1 MTPRLSRLHNLM
13 DANHLDAVAL
23 NPGPSLRYLT
33 GLNFHLMERPVV
45 VLVGSGSQ
53 VKVILPELES
63 AKVAD
68 LPFEAEIIPFGD
80 DPASWQGVYEHALSD
95 ISGKVLRVGA
105 EPTGLRFLELDLL
118 HKALPKAEF
127 VDGSAALA
135 ELRMR
140 KGSEELKAMRQ
151 AAIIAQ
157 NALLNTLETVKPGQS
172 ELQISAELMVQLFR
186 AGSEAELPF
195 SPIVSTG
202 PNSANPHAS
211 PTDRVLGEG
220 EMLLIDWGASFGGY
234 FSDITRSFFCGEP
247 NEEMRRIADLVE
259 KANAAARF
267 GGKAGMPA
275 GEVDRLARDV
285 ITRGGH
291 GEYFTHRTGHGLG
304 MEAHESPYVFHGN
317 PLILEPGM
325 VFTIEPGIY
334 LPGKYGVRIEDDVVV
349 EEDGLR
355 SLTDLPRRVMRLE
368 EFLASARQEQEGK
381 R

>member
-1 MTPRLSRLHNLM
+1 MHDRIEALADQLLQRGM
-13 DANHLDAVAL
+13 DWVAL

-33 GLNFHLMERPVV
+33 GLSFHLMERPVV
-45 VLVGSGSQ
+45 VLVGSNRRL
-53 VKVILPELES
+53 KVILPELEL

-68 LPFEAEIIPFGD
+68 LPFEAEIHTFGD
-80 DPASWQGVYEHALSD
+80 DPATWQRIYDTALQD
-95 ISGKVLRVGA
+95 ISAIPLRVGV
-105 EPTGLRFLELDLL
+105 EPTQLRFLELDLL
-118 HKALPKAEF
+118 RKALPNADF

-140 KGSEELKAMRQ
+140 KGVEELNAIRQ

-195 SPIVSTG
+195 APIVSTG
-202 PNSANPHAS
+202 PNTANPHAS
-211 PTDRVLGEG
+211 PTDRVLQEG

-234 FSDITRSFFCGEP
+234 FSDITRTFFCGDP
-247 NEEMRRIADLVE
+247 NDEMKQIADLVE
-259 KANAAARF
+259 RANAAARL
-267 GGKAGMPA
+267 GGRRGMVA
-275 GEVDRLARDV
+275 GEVDKLARDI
-285 ITRGGH
+285 ITEGGY

-304 MEAHESPYVFHGN
+304 MEAHEPPYIFQGN

-334 LPGKYGVRIEDDVVV
+334 LPGKYGARIEDDVVV
-349 EEDGLR
+349 EAEGLR
-355 SLTDLPRRVMRLE
+355 SLTDLPRKVMRIE
-368 EFLASARQEQEGK
+368 EFLAAARKG
-381 R
+381 

>member
-1 MTPRLSRLHNLM
+1 MHDRIEALADQLLQRG
-13 DANHLDAVAL
+13 LDWVAL

-33 GLNFHLMERPVV
+33 GLSFHLMERPVV
-45 VLVGSGSQ
+45 VLVGSNRRL
-53 VKVILPELES
+53 KVILPELEL

-68 LPFEAEIIPFGD
+68 LPFEAEIHTFGD
-80 DPASWQGVYEHALSD
+80 DPATWQRIYETALQD
-95 ISGKVLRVGA
+95 ISAIPLRVGV
-105 EPTGLRFLELDLL
+105 EPTQLRFLELDLL
-118 HKALPKAEF
+118 RKALPNADF

-140 KGSEELKAMRQ
+140 KGVEELKAIRQ

-186 AGSEAELPF
+186 AGSEVELPF
-195 SPIVSTG
+195 APIVSTG
-202 PNSANPHAS
+202 PNTANPHAS
-211 PTDRVLGEG
+211 PTDRVLQEG

-234 FSDITRSFFCGEP
+234 FSDITRTFFCGDP
-247 NEEMRRIADLVE
+247 NDEMKQIADLVE
-259 KANAAARF
+259 RANAAARL
-267 GGKAGMPA
+267 GGRRGMVA
-275 GEVDRLARDV
+275 GEVDKLARDI
-285 ITRGGH
+285 ITEGGY

-304 MEAHESPYVFHGN
+304 MEAHEAPYIFQGN

-349 EEDGLR
+349 EAEGLR
-355 SLTDLPRRVMRLE
+355 SLTDLPRKVMRIE
-368 EFLASARQEQEGK
+368 EFLAAARKG
-381 R
+381 

>member
-1 MTPRLSRLHNLM
+1 MHDRIEALADQLLQRGM
-13 DANHLDAVAL
+13 DWVAL

-33 GLNFHLMERPVV
+33 GLSFHLMERPVV
-45 VLVGSGSQ
+45 VLVGSNRRL
-53 VKVILPELES
+53 KVILPELEL

-68 LPFEAEIIPFGD
+68 LPFEAEIHTFGD
-80 DPASWQGVYEHALSD
+80 DPATWQRIYETALQD
-95 ISGKVLRVGA
+95 ISAIPLRVGV
-105 EPTGLRFLELDLL
+105 EPTQLRFLELDLL
-118 HKALPKAEF
+118 RKALPNADF

-140 KGSEELKAMRQ
+140 KGVEELNAIRQ

-195 SPIVSTG
+195 APIVSTG
-202 PNSANPHAS
+202 PNTANPHAS
-211 PTDRVLGEG
+211 PTDCVLQEG

-234 FSDITRSFFCGEP
+234 FSDITRTFFCGDP
-247 NEEMRRIADLVE
+247 NDEMKQIADLVE
-259 KANAAARF
+259 RANAAARL
-267 GGKAGMPA
+267 GGRRGMVA
-275 GEVDRLARDV
+275 GEVDKLARDI
-285 ITRGGH
+285 ITEGGY

-304 MEAHESPYVFHGN
+304 MEAHEAPYIFQGN

-349 EEDGLR
+349 ETEGLR
-355 SLTDLPRRVMRLE
+355 SLTDLPRKVMRIE
-368 EFLASARQEQEGK
+368 EFLAAARKG
-381 R
+381 

>member
-1 MTPRLSRLHNLM
+1 MSKQITALAVQLAQRGM
-13 DANHLDAVAL
+13 DWVAL

-33 GLNFHLMERPVV
+33 GLGFHLMERPVV
-45 VLVGSGSQ
+45 VLISSSRR
-53 VKVILPELES
+53 VKVILPELER
-63 AKVAD
+63 AKVAN

-80 DPASWQGVYEHALSD
+80 DPSTWQEIYETALQD
-95 ISGKVLRVGA
+95 ISTKSLRVGV
-105 EPTGLRFLELDLL
+105 EPTQLRFLELDLL
-118 HKALPKAEF
+118 RKALPNADF

-140 KGSEELKAMRQ
+140 KGVEELKAIRQ

-195 SPIVSTG
+195 APIVSTG
-202 PNSANPHAS
+202 PNTANPHAS
-211 PTDRVLGEG
+211 PTDRVLQEG

-234 FSDITRSFFCGEP
+234 FSDITRTFFCGDP
-247 NEEMRRIADLVE
+247 NDEMKQIADLVE
-259 KANAAARF
+259 RANAAAQL
-267 GGKAGMPA
+267 GGRRGMVA
-275 GEVDRLARDV
+275 GEVDKLARDV
-285 ITRGGH
+285 ITLGGY

-304 MEAHESPYVFHGN
+304 MEAHEAPYIFQGN

-334 LPGKYGVRIEDDVVV
+334 LPGKYGVRIEDDMVV
-349 EEDGLR
+349 EAEGLR
-355 SLTDLPRRVMRLE
+355 SLTDLPRKVMRIE
-368 EFLASARQEQEGK
+368 EFLAAARKG
-381 R
+381 

>member
-1 MTPRLSRLHNLM
+1 MHDRIEALADQLLQQG
-13 DANHLDAVAL
+13 LDWVAL

-33 GLNFHLMERPVV
+33 GLSFHLMERPVV
-45 VLVGSGSQ
+45 VLVGSNRRL
-53 VKVILPELES
+53 KVILPELEL

-68 LPFEAEIIPFGD
+68 MPFEAEIHTFGD
-80 DPASWQGVYEHALSD
+80 DPATWQRIYETALQD
-95 ISGKVLRVGA
+95 ISAIPLRVGV
-105 EPTGLRFLELDLL
+105 EPTQLRFLELDLL
-118 HKALPKAEF
+118 RKALPNADF

-140 KGSEELKAMRQ
+140 KGVEELKAIRQ

-195 SPIVSTG
+195 TPIVSTG
-202 PNSANPHAS
+202 PNTANPHAS
-211 PTDRVLGEG
+211 PTDRVLQEG

-234 FSDITRSFFCGEP
+234 FSDITRTFFCGDP
-247 NEEMRRIADLVE
+247 NDEMKQIADLVE
-259 KANAAARF
+259 RANAAAQL
-267 GGKAGMPA
+267 GGRRGMVA
-275 GEVDRLARDV
+275 GEVDKLARDV
-285 ITRGGH
+285 ITLGGY

-304 MEAHESPYVFHGN
+304 MEAHEAPYIFQGN

-334 LPGKYGVRIEDDVVV
+334 LPGKYGVRIEDDMVV
-349 EEDGLR
+349 EAEGLR
-355 SLTDLPRRVMRLE
+355 SLTDLPRKVMRIE
-368 EFLASARQEQEGK
+368 EFLAAARKG
-381 R
+381 

>member
-1 MTPRLSRLHNLM
+1 MHDRIEALADQLLQRGM
-13 DANHLDAVAL
+13 DWVAL

-33 GLNFHLMERPVV
+33 GLSFHLMERPVV
-45 VLVGSGSQ
+45 VLVGSNRRL
-53 VKVILPELES
+53 KVILPELEL

-68 LPFEAEIIPFGD
+68 LPFEAEIHTFGD
-80 DPASWQGVYEHALSD
+80 DPATWQRIYDTALQD
-95 ISGKVLRVGA
+95 ISAIPLRVGV
-105 EPTGLRFLELDLL
+105 EPTQLRFLELDLL
-118 HKALPKAEF
+118 RKALPNADF

-140 KGSEELKAMRQ
+140 KGVEELNAIRQ

-195 SPIVSTG
+195 APIVSTG
-202 PNSANPHAS
+202 PNTANPHAS
-211 PTDRVLGEG
+211 PTDCVLQEG

-234 FSDITRSFFCGEP
+234 FSDITRTFFCGDP
-247 NEEMRRIADLVE
+247 NDEMKQIADLVE
-259 KANAAARF
+259 RANAAARL
-267 GGKAGMPA
+267 GGRRGMVA
-275 GEVDRLARDV
+275 GEVDKLARDI
-285 ITRGGH
+285 ITEGGY

-304 MEAHESPYVFHGN
+304 MEAHEAPYIFQGN

-349 EEDGLR
+349 EAEGLR
-355 SLTDLPRRVMRLE
+355 SLTDLPRKVMRIE
-368 EFLASARQEQEGK
+368 EFLAAARKG
-381 R
+381 

>member
-1 MTPRLSRLHNLM
+1 MHDRIEALADQLLQRGM
-13 DANHLDAVAL
+13 DWVAL

-33 GLNFHLMERPVV
+33 GLSFHLMERPVV
-45 VLVGSGSQ
+45 VLVGSNRRL
-53 VKVILPELES
+53 KVILPELEL

-68 LPFEAEIIPFGD
+68 LPFEAEIHTFGD
-80 DPASWQGVYEHALSD
+80 DPATWQRIYDTALQD
-95 ISGKVLRVGA
+95 ISAIPLRVGV
-105 EPTGLRFLELDLL
+105 EPTQLRFLELDLL
-118 HKALPKAEF
+118 RKALPNADF

-140 KGSEELKAMRQ
+140 KGVEELNAIRQ

-195 SPIVSTG
+195 APIVSTG
-202 PNSANPHAS
+202 PNTANPHAS
-211 PTDRVLGEG
+211 PTDCVLQEG

-234 FSDITRSFFCGEP
+234 FSDITRTFFCGEP
-247 NEEMRRIADLVE
+247 NDEMKQIADLVE
-259 KANAAARF
+259 RANAAARL
-267 GGKAGMPA
+267 GGRRGMVA
-275 GEVDRLARDV
+275 GEVDKLARDI
-285 ITRGGH
+285 ITEGGY

-304 MEAHESPYVFHGN
+304 MEAHEAPYIFQGN

-349 EEDGLR
+349 EAEGLR
-355 SLTDLPRRVMRLE
+355 SLTDLPRKVMRIE
-368 EFLASARQEQEGK
+368 EFLAAARKG
-381 R
+381 

>member
-1 MTPRLSRLHNLM
+1 MHDRIEALADQLLQRG
-13 DANHLDAVAL
+13 LDWVAL

-33 GLNFHLMERPVV
+33 GLSFHLMERPVV
-45 VLVGSGSQ
+45 VLVGSNRRL
-53 VKVILPELES
+53 KVILPELEL

-68 LPFEAEIIPFGD
+68 LPFEAEIHTFGD
-80 DPASWQGVYEHALSD
+80 DPATWQRIYDTALQD
-95 ISGKVLRVGA
+95 ISAIPLRVGV
-105 EPTGLRFLELDLL
+105 EPTQLRFLELDLL
-118 HKALPKAEF
+118 RKALPNADF

-140 KGSEELKAMRQ
+140 KGVEELKAIRQ

-195 SPIVSTG
+195 APIVSTG
-202 PNSANPHAS
+202 PNTANPHAS
-211 PTDRVLGEG
+211 PTDCVLQEG

-234 FSDITRSFFCGEP
+234 FSDITRTFFCGDP
-247 NEEMRRIADLVE
+247 NDEMKQIADLVE
-259 KANAAARF
+259 RANAAARL
-267 GGKAGMPA
+267 GGRRGMVA
-275 GEVDRLARDV
+275 GEVDKLARDI
-285 ITRGGH
+285 ITEGGY

-304 MEAHESPYVFHGN
+304 MEAHEGPYIFQGN

-349 EEDGLR
+349 ETEGLR
-355 SLTDLPRRVMRLE
+355 SLTDLPRKVMRIE
-368 EFLASARQEQEGK
+368 EFLAAARKG
-381 R
+381 

>member
-1 MTPRLSRLHNLM
+1 MHDRIEALADQLLQRG
-13 DANHLDAVAL
+13 LDWVAL

-33 GLNFHLMERPVV
+33 GLSFHLMERPVV
-45 VLVGSGSQ
+45 VLVGSNRRL
-53 VKVILPELES
+53 KVILPELEL

-68 LPFEAEIIPFGD
+68 LPFEAEIHTFGD
-80 DPASWQGVYEHALSD
+80 DPATWQRIYETALQD
-95 ISGKVLRVGA
+95 ISAIPLRVGV
-105 EPTGLRFLELDLL
+105 EPTQLRFLELDLL
-118 HKALPKAEF
+118 RKALPNADF

-140 KGSEELKAMRQ
+140 KGVEELNAIRQ

-195 SPIVSTG
+195 APIVSTG
-202 PNSANPHAS
+202 PNTANPHAS
-211 PTDRVLGEG
+211 PTDRVLQEG

-234 FSDITRSFFCGEP
+234 FSDITRTFFCGEP
-247 NEEMRRIADLVE
+247 NDEMKQIADLVE
-259 KANAAARF
+259 RANAAARL
-267 GGKAGMPA
+267 GGRRGMVA
-275 GEVDRLARDV
+275 GEVDKLARDI
-285 ITRGGH
+285 ITEGGY

-304 MEAHESPYVFHGN
+304 MEAHEAPYIFQGN

-334 LPGKYGVRIEDDVVV
+334 LPGKYGVRIEDDMVV
-349 EEDGLR
+349 EAEGLR
-355 SLTDLPRRVMRLE
+355 SLTDLPRKVMRIE
-368 EFLASARQEQEGK
+368 EFLAAARKG
-381 R
+381 

>member
-1 MTPRLSRLHNLM
+1 MNNRIEALAEQLAQRG
-13 DANHLDAVAL
+13 LDWVAL

-33 GLNFHLMERPVV
+33 GLSFHLMERPVV
-45 VLVGSGSQ
+45 VLVGSNRRL
-53 VKVILPELES
+53 KVILPELEL

-68 LPFEAEIIPFGD
+68 MPFEAEIHTFGD
-80 DPASWQGVYEHALSD
+80 DPATWQRIYETALQD
-95 ISGKVLRVGA
+95 ISAIPLRVGV
-105 EPTGLRFLELDLL
+105 EPTQLRFLELDLL
-118 HKALPKAEF
+118 RKALPNADF

-140 KGSEELKAMRQ
+140 KGVEELKAIRQ

-195 SPIVSTG
+195 APIVSTG
-202 PNSANPHAS
+202 PNTANPHAS
-211 PTDRVLGEG
+211 PTDRVLQEG

-234 FSDITRSFFCGEP
+234 FSDITRTFFCGDP
-247 NEEMRRIADLVE
+247 NDEMKQIADLVE
-259 KANAAARF
+259 RANAAAQL
-267 GGKAGMPA
+267 GGRRGMVA
-275 GEVDRLARDV
+275 GEVDKLARDV
-285 ITRGGH
+285 ITLGGY

-304 MEAHESPYVFHGN
+304 MEAHEAPYIFQGN

-349 EEDGLR
+349 ETEGLR
-355 SLTDLPRRVMRLE
+355 SLTDLPRKVMRIE
-368 EFLASARQEQEGK
+368 EFLAAARKG
-381 R
+381 